1 MNSLIIGTVAFLY
14 IIYLSFDGA
23 DTSNYANTHSFVIVV
38 LGSIAIFV
46 TSNTTPIMKAVWQS
60 IVLMFRPRPELATV
74 KQEIMTLSQDRN
86 QSVKSKDPLVQY
98 AVTLWEK
105 GVDANTFQALI
116 SQYRDKLEHNDVE
129 AITALQN
136 LAKYPPALGML
147 GTVMGMINLF
157 AQLGAS
163 DKSGLGPSLA
173 VAMTATFY
181 GLLLANGVLMPLADR
196 IFVEATHRKKYYGL
210 VYEMMTMINR
220 REPAKMIEEEFVLRE
235 AA

>member
-1 MNSLIIGTVAFLY
+1 MNSLSLGAIAFL
-14 IIYLSFDGA
+14 IIVYLSAEGA
-23 DTSNYANTHSFVIVV
+23 DPKNYLNMHSFVIVI
-38 LGSIAIFV
+38 LGTIAIFV
-46 TSNTTPIMKAVWQS
+46 TSNTKPIMWAVYHAAA
-60 IVLMFRPRPELATV
+60 LMFKKRPDLSSVKDELM
-74 KQEIMTLSQDRN
+74 QLSQDRTRAI
-86 QSVKSKDPLVQY
+86 KTTDPLIQY
-98 AVTLWEK
+98 AISLWEK
-105 GVDANTFQALI
+105 GLDANTFQALI

-157 AQLGAS
+157 ASLSSS
-163 DKSGLGPSLA
+163 DKSGLGPALA

-181 GLLLANGVLMPLADR
+181 GLLLSNGILMPLADR

-210 VYEMMTMINR
+210 VYEMITMINR
-220 REPAKMIEEEFVLRE
+220 REPTSMVEEEFKLRE